1 MEDVL
6 RSKQFSGFQRIHV
19 KGLIITCLI
28 GIREQ
33 ELLEPQRIQVDI
45 ELVRR
50 EPDHPTNDNYGRVIC
65 YQAVVEKVR
74 AMTSDS
80 KIKLVETLA
89 ERIADSCYADYPDLT
104 SLNIKIGK
112 PDIFADVS
120 MVSFELE
127 RIFEK
132 EVS

>member
-74 AMTSDS
+74 DLASRS
-80 KIKLVETLA
+80 NIKLVETLA
-89 ERIADSCYADYPDLT
+89 EHIADTCRSDYPDLT
-104 SLNIKIGK
+104 SLNVKIGK
-112 PDIFADVS
+112 PDIFADVA
-120 MVSFELE
+120 MVSVEIE
-127 RIFEK
+127 RIFNNE
-132 EVS
+132 SS

>member
-1 MEDVL
+1 MHS
-6 RSKQFSGFQRIHV
+6 RGQFSGWQRIHIE
-19 KGLIITCLI
+19 GLIVTCLI

-33 ELLEPQRIQVDI
+33 ELLQPQRIQIDI

-50 EPDHPTNDNYGRVIC
+50 EPYKPTNDNYGQVIC

-74 AMTSDS
+74 AMAFEGN
-80 KIKLVETLA
+80 IKLVETLA

-104 SLNIKIGK
+104 SLNVKIGK

-120 MVSFELE
+120 MVCVELE
-127 RIFEK
+127 RIFDK
-132 EVS
+132 EAR

>member
-1 MEDVL
+1 MLKALIVSLALLVL
-6 RSKQFSGFQRIHV
+6 GNKNCSNH
-19 KGLIITCLI
+19 
-28 GIREQ
+28 REFK
-33 ELLEPQRIQVDI
+33 IDI

-50 EPDHPTNDNYGRVIC
+50 EPDSPTNDNYGRVIC

-89 ERIADSCYADYPDLT
+89 ERIADACYGDYPDLT
-104 SLNIKIGK
+104 SLNVKIGK
-112 PDIFADVS
+112 PDIFTDVS
-120 MVSFELE
+120 MVRVELE
-127 RIFEK
+127 RIFNK

>member
-1 MEDVL
+1 MGVL
-6 RSKQFSGFQRIHV
+6 NREQIAGWQRIHIE
-19 KGLIITCLI
+19 GLIITCLI

-33 ELLEPQRIQVDI
+33 ELLQPQRIQIDI

-50 EPDHPTNDNYGRVIC
+50 EPDNPTNDNYERVIC

-74 AMTSDS
+74 AMASDG

-89 ERIADSCYADYPDLT
+89 ERIADLCYADYPDLT
-104 SLNIKIGK
+104 SINVKIGK
-112 PDIFADVS
+112 PDIFSDVS
-120 MVSFELE
+120 MVRVELE
-127 RIFEK
+127 RIFNK

>member
-1 MEDVL
+1 VGGVHS
-6 RSKQFSGFQRIHV
+6 RKKFSGWQRIHV

-33 ELLEPQRIQVDI
+33 ELLKPQRIQVDI

-50 EPDHPTNDNYGRVIC
+50 ELDNPTNDNYGQVIC

-74 AMTSDS
+74 AVTSDS
-80 KIKLVETLA
+80 NIKLVETLS
-89 ERIADSCYADYPDLT
+89 ERIADTCYADYPDLT
-104 SLNIKIGK
+104 SLKVKIGK

-120 MVSFELE
+120 MVSVELE
-127 RIFEK
+127 RIFDK

>member
-1 MEDVL
+1 MEGVL
-6 RSKQFSGFQRIHV
+6 SRKQFSGWQRIHV
-19 KGLIITCLI
+19 EGLIITCLI

-33 ELLEPQRIQVDI
+33 ELLQPQRIQVDI

-50 EPDHPTNDNYGRVIC
+50 EPDSPTNDNYGRVIC

-80 KIKLVETLA
+80 SIKLVETLA
-89 ERIADSCYADYPDLT
+89 ERIADACYADYPDLT
-104 SLNIKIGK
+104 SLNVKIGK
-112 PDIFADVS
+112 PDIFTDVS
-120 MVSFELE
+120 MVRVELE
-127 RIFEK
+127 RIFNK